1 MRVSM
6 YSLIPIRRFC
16 YLKKCMEK
24 KRAIYESILDCEKTN
39 QIKDRVMDTIY
50 KLVILSKYESIPC
63 ERFTSDPNNHF

>member
-1 MRVSM
+1 
-6 YSLIPIRRFC
+6 
-16 YLKKCMEK
+16 MEK